1 MKEKQICLIC
11 LWQYIFCS
19 TKRNYVLTCEG
30 KTLWF
35 PLIKVRK
42 KNCYKAAPPRGVR
55 TGNNS
60 TQTCWCTRFWKH
72 HAVFPENWPEPF
84 TEGLDSIRNVCV
96 LCQAMPYGWRQRE
109 HFVGPAVLWTIAR
122 PLRHIVPPRR
132 SMQSPRAKK
141 LAWNLNKKNNLNWG
155 RALTADKIRFIF
167 PSCFWLHV
175 TNQKASLGSQLWAR
189 PTIPCFAFLCR
200 RSCRGPEGKSWFED
214 GHRRAV
220 SNGDGVNSLHNHLY
234 ILLHRASLAETFDS
248 FQERD
253 AVSCQNSRR
262 PQTAL
267 SNL

>member
-11 LWQYIFCS
+11 LWPYIFCS

-30 KTLWF
+30 KTLWL

-141 LAWNLNKKNNLNWG
+141 LAWNLNKKISIGAELSQQIKY
-155 RALTADKIRFIF
+155 DSFF
-167 PSCFWLHV
+167 PAVSGFMWQTKRPPWDPNYELAQQYLV
-175 TNQKASLGSQLWAR
+175 LPFSAGGAVEDLRGSLGLRMDTGEQSAM
-189 PTIPCFAFLCR
+189 
-200 RSCRGPEGKSWFED
+200 GME
-214 GHRRAV
+214 
-220 SNGDGVNSLHNHLY
+220 
-234 ILLHRASLAETFDS
+234 
-248 FQERD
+248 
-253 AVSCQNSRR
+253 
-262 PQTAL
+262 
-267 SNL
+267 

>member
-11 LWQYIFCS
+11 LWPYIFCS

-96 LCQAMPYGWRQRE
+96 LCQAMPYGWRQCE
-109 HFVGPAVLWTIAR
+109 HFGGACCAVNNSSTAETHHATEEKHAK
-122 PLRHIVPPRR
+122 PESKET
-132 SMQSPRAKK
+132 SMKSEQKD
-141 LAWNLNKKNNLNWG
+141 LNWG